1 MSRTPPGDDRAAAYA
16 PSPEAPTRRQ
26 HEPTPDKNGVWATS
40 RVAWYAQV
48 FTGPS
53 RPELAGISLSGVCV
67 TAVESRPAG
76 VVLTP
81 SPGGHRPFGARVKA
95 FVALTKPRIIELLLI
110 TTVPVMFLAEQGVP
124 DMWLVLVT
132 CVGGYLSAGGANA
145 LNMFIDRDI
154 DALMDRTSQRPLVTG
169 MVSPREGL
177 VFGLSLAVISTLWF
191 GLLVNWLSAALALGA
206 LLFYVVVYT
215 MILKRR
221 TSQNI
226 VWGGIAGC
234 MPVFIGWSAVTNSLS
249 WAAVILFLV
258 MFFWTPPHYWPL
270 SMKVREDYARVGV
283 PMLPV
288 VASNQTVARQIV
300 LYSWVMVA
308 VSLLLTPL
316 GYTGWF
322 YTAVALVAGGW
333 WLWEAHGLQSRAKS
347 GATGGKLKEM
357 RLFHWSITYVSLL
370 FVAVAVDP
378 FLR

>member
-1 MSRTPPGDDRAAAYA
+1 M
-16 PSPEAPTRRQ
+16 
-26 HEPTPDKNGVWATS
+26 
-40 RVAWYAQV
+40 
-48 FTGPS
+48 
-53 RPELAGISLSGVCV
+53 

-76 VVLTP
+76 VLGT
-81 SPGGHRPFGARVKA
+81 SPGQRPLGTRVMA

-124 DMWLVLVT
+124 SLRLVLVT
-132 CVGGYLSAGGANA
+132 CLGGYLSAGGANA
-145 LNMFIDRDI
+145 LNMYIDRDI

-169 MVSPREGL
+169 MVSPRECL
-177 VFGLSLAVISTLWF
+177 AFGLTLAVVSTLFF
-191 GLLVNWLSAALALGA
+191 GLLVNWLSAALSLGA

-215 MILKRR
+215 MLLKRR
-221 TSQNI
+221 TAQNI

-234 MPVFIGWSAVTNSLS
+234 MPVLIGWSAVRDEVS

-258 MFFWTPPHYWPL
+258 IFFWTPPHYWPL
-270 SMKVREDYARVGV
+270 SMKVKDDYARAGV

-288 VASNQTVARQIV
+288 VAGNKAVARQIV

-322 YTAVALVAGGW
+322 YTAVALVSGGW
-333 WLWEAHGLQSRAKS
+333 WLWEAHALHARAKAGIT
-347 GATGGKLKEM
+347 GAKLKEM

>member
-1 MSRTPPGDDRAAAYA
+1 M
-16 PSPEAPTRRQ
+16 
-26 HEPTPDKNGVWATS
+26 
-40 RVAWYAQV
+40 
-48 FTGPS
+48 
-53 RPELAGISLSGVCV
+53 
-67 TAVESRPAG
+67 TAVESRPPG
-76 VVLTP
+76 VLGA
-81 SPGGHRPFGARVKA
+81 SSASSSRGQRPFGARVKA

-124 DMWLVLVT
+124 DLWLVLAT

-145 LNMFIDRDI
+145 LNMYIDRDI
-154 DALMDRTSQRPLVTG
+154 DALMERTSQRPLVTG
-169 MVSPREGL
+169 MVTPREGL
-177 VFGLSLAVISTLWF
+177 VFGITLAVVSTVWF
-191 GLLVNWLSAALALGA
+191 GLLVNWLSAWLSLGA

-234 MPVFIGWSAVTNSLS
+234 MPVLIGWSAVTDSMS

-258 MFFWTPPHYWPL
+258 IFFWTPPHYWPL
-270 SMKVREDYARVGV
+270 SMKVKDDYARVGV

-288 VASNQTVARQIV
+288 VASNKVVARQIV
-300 LYSWVMVA
+300 VYSWVMVA
-308 VSLLLTPL
+308 VSLMLTPL
-316 GYTGWF
+316 GYTGLF
-322 YTAVALVAGGW
+322 YTSVALLTGGW
-333 WLWEAHGLQSRAKS
+333 WLWEAHALQNRAKS

>member
-1 MSRTPPGDDRAAAYA
+1 M
-16 PSPEAPTRRQ
+16 
-26 HEPTPDKNGVWATS
+26 
-40 RVAWYAQV
+40 
-48 FTGPS
+48 
-53 RPELAGISLSGVCV
+53 CV

-76 VVLTP
+76 VLSTT
-81 SPGGHRPFGARVKA
+81 STSRRPLKARVMA

-124 DMWLVLVT
+124 DLWLVLVT
-132 CVGGYLSAGGANA
+132 CLGGYLSAGGANA
-145 LNMFIDRDI
+145 LNMWYDRDI
-154 DALMDRTSQRPLVTG
+154 DALMERTSQRPLVTG
-169 MVSPREGL
+169 MVSPRECL
-177 VFGLSLAVISTLWF
+177 AFGIALAIGSTLLF
-191 GLLVNWLSAALALGA
+191 GFAVNWLSAWLALGA
-206 LLFYVVVYT
+206 LLFYSVVYT

-234 MPVFIGWSAVTNSLS
+234 MPVLIGWSSVTNSMS
-249 WAAVILFLV
+249 YAPVILFLV

-270 SMKVREDYARVGV
+270 SMKVKDDYARAGV

-288 VASNQTVARQIV
+288 VASNKVVARQIV
-300 LYSWVMVA
+300 LYSWVMVGA
-308 VSLLLTPL
+308 SLLLTPL

-322 YTAVALVAGGW
+322 YTAVALLAGGF
-333 WLWEAHGLQSRAKS
+333 WLWEAHSLQNRANAE
-347 GATGGKLKEM
+347 ATGAKLKEM

>member
-1 MSRTPPGDDRAAAYA
+1 M
-16 PSPEAPTRRQ
+16 
-26 HEPTPDKNGVWATS
+26 
-40 RVAWYAQV
+40 
-48 FTGPS
+48 
-53 RPELAGISLSGVCV
+53 
-67 TAVESRPAG
+67 TAVESRPPG
-76 VVLTP
+76 VLGASST
-81 SPGGHRPFGARVKA
+81 SSSRGRRPIGARVKA

-124 DMWLVLVT
+124 DLWLVLAT

-145 LNMFIDRDI
+145 LNMYIDRDI
-154 DALMDRTSQRPLVTG
+154 DALMERTSQRPLVTG
-169 MVSPREGL
+169 MVTPREGL
-177 VFGLSLAVISTLWF
+177 VFGLTLAVVSTVWF
-191 GLLVNWLSAALALGA
+191 GVLVNWLSAWLSLGA

-234 MPVFIGWSAVTNSLS
+234 MPVLIGWSAVTNSVS

-258 MFFWTPPHYWPL
+258 IFFWTPPHYWPL
-270 SMKVREDYARVGV
+270 SMKVKEDYARVGV

-288 VASNQTVARQIV
+288 IASNKVVARQIV

-308 VSLLLTPL
+308 VSLMLTPL

-322 YTAVALVAGGW
+322 YTSVALVTGGW
-333 WLWEAHGLQSRAKS
+333 WLWEAHALQTRAKN

>member
-1 MSRTPPGDDRAAAYA
+1 M
-16 PSPEAPTRRQ
+16 
-26 HEPTPDKNGVWATS
+26 
-40 RVAWYAQV
+40 
-48 FTGPS
+48 
-53 RPELAGISLSGVCV
+53 

-76 VVLTP
+76 VALTP
-81 SPGGHRPFGARVKA
+81 SSGGHRPFGARVKA
-95 FVALTKPRIIELLLI
+95 FVVLTKPRIIELLLI
-110 TTVPVMFLAEQGVP
+110 TTIPVMFLAAQGVP
-124 DMWLVLVT
+124 DLWLVVT
-132 CVGGYLSAGGANA
+132 TCIGGYLSAGGANA
-145 LNMFIDRDI
+145 LNMYIDRDI

-177 VFGLSLAVISTLWF
+177 VFGLTLAAVSTLWL
-191 GLLVNWLSAALALGA
+191 GLLVNWLSAGLALGA
-206 LLFYVVVYT
+206 LLFYVIVYT

-234 MPVFIGWSAVTNSLS
+234 MPVLIGWSSVTNSVS

-270 SMKVREDYARVGV
+270 SMKVKDDYARAGV

-288 VASNQTVARQIV
+288 VAGNQVVARQIV

-322 YTAVALVAGGW
+322 YTTVALVSGGY
-333 WLWEAHGLQSRAKS
+333 WLWEAHGLQSRAKAGET
-347 GATGGKLKEM
+347 GAKLKEM

>member
-1 MSRTPPGDDRAAAYA
+1 M
-16 PSPEAPTRRQ
+16 
-26 HEPTPDKNGVWATS
+26 
-40 RVAWYAQV
+40 
-48 FTGPS
+48 
-53 RPELAGISLSGVCV
+53 

-76 VVLTP
+76 VLDHSTVP
-81 SPGGHRPFGARVKA
+81 RPFAARVRA

-110 TTVPVMFLAEQGVP
+110 TTIPVMFLAAQGVP
-124 DMWLVLVT
+124 DLWLVLAT

-145 LNMFIDRDI
+145 LNMYLDRDI
-154 DALMDRTSQRPLVTG
+154 DALMHRTSQRPLVTG

-177 VFGLSLAVISTLWF
+177 VFGLTLAVGSTLWL
-191 GLLVNWLSAALALGA
+191 GLLVNWLSAWLALGA

-234 MPVFIGWSAVTNSLS
+234 MPVLIGWSSVTNDVS
-249 WAAVILFLV
+249 WAAVVLFLV

-270 SMKVREDYARVGV
+270 SMKVKEDYARVGV

-288 VASNQTVARQIV
+288 VASNATVSRQIV

-308 VSLLLTPL
+308 VSLALWPL
-316 GYTGWF
+316 GYVGWF
-322 YTAVALVAGGW
+322 YPLVAGLAGAW
-333 WLWEAHGLQSRAKS
+333 WLKEAHGLQSRARA
-347 GATGGKLKEM
+347 GATGAALKEM
-357 RLFHWSITYVSLL
+357 RLFHWSITYVSVL
-370 FVAVAVDP
+370 FVAVAIDP